1 MKGGGVNEGV
11 VGAVWLIGI
20 AASYADRGMSAEL
33 GARNL
38 TVPACGILLALYG
51 DRTVMTFQFLRELL
65 GIDKNAMVG
74 IVDDLEQRG
83 WVRRSRSTAD
93 RRVHMLS
100 LTRDGMQ
107 FVCGELLDLIRQ
119 LDHALSTPLT
129 ESDRERLCTT
139 LAQAVGI
146 RIRRY
151 RYNTGGSHE
160 QD

>member
-65 GIDKNAMVG
+65 GIDKTPWSA
-74 IVDDLEQRG
+74 
-83 WVRRSRSTAD
+83 
-93 RRVHMLS
+93 S
-100 LTRDGMQ
+100 LTTWNSVDGSDGA
-107 FVCGELLDLIRQ
+107 VPQ
-119 LDHALSTPLT
+119 LTAA
-129 ESDRERLCTT
+129 CTCCP
-139 LAQAVGI
+139 
-146 RIRRY
+146 
-151 RYNTGGSHE
+151 
-160 QD
+160 

>member
-1 MKGGGVNEGV
+1 
-11 VGAVWLIGI
+11 
-20 AASYADRGMSAEL
+20 
-33 GARNL
+33 
-38 TVPACGILLALYG
+38 
-51 DRTVMTFQFLRELL
+51 
-65 GIDKNAMVG
+65 
-74 IVDDLEQRG
+74 
-83 WVRRSRSTAD
+83 
-93 RRVHMLS
+93 MLS

-160 QD
+160 HD